1 MNIQKTDHNEL
12 FPEVGELIIGKIV
25 KVTQTGA
32 NVSVNDYP
40 DWKCFIH
47 TSDVT
52 LGYVR
57 NIRRYLKEKQKKVLI
72 VKRINKTRRE
82 IDLSL
87 KQVTR
92 EQKKQKLTQQKN
104 LEKAEGLLK
113 NIAEK
118 GKFSRDQTNKLEDKL
133 LVNFSSLYDAFS
145 EIIKNDISTLNN
157 YNLSTKEKTV
167 LSQVIKQIRKPKV
180 EIIGNLTLSS
190 VKPNGIE
197 LIKKIL
203 LDIINQYENNVDITY
218 IGAPIY
224 QMKITAV
231 DFKKAEEILEDVLNH
246 IQKKNKKNLTS
257 IDFERKRSKKYVGF

>member
-1 MNIQKTDHNEL
+1 MNMQKTDQKEL
-12 FPEVGELIIGKIV
+12 FPEVGELVIGKIV
-25 KVTQTGA
+25 KVTQTGVD
-32 NVSVNDYP
+32 VSVNDYP
-40 DWKCFIH
+40 NWKCFIH

-57 NIRRYLKEKQKKVLI
+57 NIRWYLKEKQKKVLI
-72 VKRINKTRRE
+72 VKRINKTRKE

-118 GKFSRDQTNKLEDKL
+118 GKFSQDQTNKLEDKL
-133 LVNFSSLYDAFS
+133 LINFSSLYDAFS
-145 EIIKNDISTLNN
+145 EIIKNDISSLNN
-157 YNLSTKEKTV
+157 CNISSKEKTV
-167 LSQVIKQIRKPKV
+167 ISQVIKQIRKPKV
-180 EIIGNLTLSS
+180 EIIGNLTLST
-190 VKPNGIE
+190 VKSDGIE

-203 LDIINQYENNVDITY
+203 LDIINQFENNVDITY

-224 QMKITAV
+224 QLKITAT